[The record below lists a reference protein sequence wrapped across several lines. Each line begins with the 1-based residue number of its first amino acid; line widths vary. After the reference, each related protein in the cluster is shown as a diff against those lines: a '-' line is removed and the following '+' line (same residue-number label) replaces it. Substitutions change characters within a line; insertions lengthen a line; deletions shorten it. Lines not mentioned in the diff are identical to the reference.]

1 MEIIKNNIEDLMIK
15 TGYEY
20 KDRYPYDELSNKY
33 FNYWML
39 FEEKKDEIQKL
50 LGVSIATILYSQFY
64 WSQHCISRLEKIG
77 DLDSGSMQ
85 EYRFHV
91 FDDMEEIEDIDWDE
105 VGEVGEAI
113 QQSMK

>member
-1 MEIIKNNIEDLMIK
+1 MIFGK
-15 TGYEY
+15 IQ
-20 KDRYPYDELSNKY
+20 
-33 FNYWML
+33 
-39 FEEKKDEIQKL
+39 KKDEIQKL